1 MPESMPNDSQ
11 DKRETPFGTFY
22 RPRSI
27 ALQMMTLLGA
37 LFGILLIG
45 WLISHS
51 LGGLSKNAQIFL
63 FIPFFLILVLGYG
76 LWLSRLEALAFE
88 IIGKGILR
96 ALYDLIVK
104 RKKPDSLESILPPK
118 EKLEEMAVRAQRA
131 SSSFFIVAIP
141 VAIGAGLAALFIES
155 PNGVWLRICVISG
168 GCLLWGRFLTNLGRR
183 GYLPLPEEG

>member
-1 MPESMPNDSQ
+1 MQNDSQ

-27 ALQMMTLLGA
+27 ALQMIILLGG
-37 LFGILLIG
+37 LLSILLIG
-45 WLISHS
+45 WLISHA
-51 LGGLSKNAQIFL
+51 LGGVSKNAQIFL

-104 RKKPDSLESILPPK
+104 RERPDNLKSFLPPK
-118 EKLEEMAVRAQRA
+118 EKLEEIAVRAQRA
-131 SSSFFIVAIP
+131 ASSFFIVAIP
-141 VAIGAGLAALFIES
+141 IAIGAGLAALFIES
-155 PNGVWLRICVISG
+155 PTSVWLRVCVISG
-168 GCLLWGRFLTNLGRR
+168 SCLLWGLFLKNLGRR

>member
-1 MPESMPNDSQ
+1 MQHDDQ

-37 LFGILLIG
+37 LLGILLIG

-63 FIPFFLILVLGYG
+63 FIPFLLILVLGYG

-104 RKKPDSLESILPPK
+104 RKKSGNLKRILPPK

-131 SSSFFIVAIP
+131 ALSFFIVAIP
-141 VAIGAGLAALFIES
+141 LAISAGLAALFIES
-155 PNGVWLRICVISG
+155 PAGAWLRVCVISG
-168 GCLLWGRFLTNLGRR
+168 DCLLWGRALTNLGGR
-183 GYLPLPEEG
+183 GYLPLPAEG

>member
-1 MPESMPNDSQ
+1 MQNDDQ

-37 LFGILLIG
+37 LLGILLIG
-45 WLISHS
+45 WLISQA
-51 LGGLSKNAQIFL
+51 LGGVSKNAQIFL

-96 ALYDLIVK
+96 ALYEVIVK
-104 RKKPDSLESILPPK
+104 RKKPESPESILPPK

-131 SSSFFIVAIP
+131 ASSFFIVAIP
-141 VAIGAGLAALFIES
+141 AAIGAGLAALFIES
-155 PNGVWLRICVISG
+155 PTGVWLRICVISG